1 MPPFHHTVHVRWA
14 ELDSN
19 GHMRNS
25 AYLDLASHV
34 RMTYFAAHGFPAAEF
49 AHRRFGPVIRRDEL
63 TFRRELRLLDEV
75 AVTFELDAMSRDGA
89 RFRIVNRFLRDDIEV
104 ARVTSTGG
112 WLDLDRRRLTA
123 PPDELVAVMRRL
135 TDDDAVQ
142 DLDAEPTVDG

>member
-1 MPPFHHTVHVRWA
+1 MPPFSHTVHVRWA
-14 ELDSN
+14 ELDGN

-49 AHRRFGPVIRRDEL
+49 ARRRFGPVVRRDEL
-63 TFRRELRLLDEV
+63 SFRRELRLLDEV
-75 AVTFELDAMSRDGA
+75 DVTFELEAMSRDGS
-89 RFRIVNRFLRDDIEV
+89 RFRIVNRFLREGAEV

-112 WLDLDRRRLTA
+112 WLDLERRRLTS

-135 TDDDAVQ
+135 ADGAAVADVDDPPSAV
-142 DLDAEPTVDG
+142 

>member
-1 MPPFHHTVHVRWA
+1 MPPFRHTVHVRWA

-34 RMTYFAAHGFPAAEF
+34 RMTFFAAHGFPAAEF
-49 AHRRFGPVIRRDEL
+49 ARQRFGPVVRRDEL
-63 TFRRELRLLDEV
+63 SFRRELRLLDEV
-75 AVTFELDAMSRDGA
+75 DVTFELEAMSRDGA
-89 RFRIVNRFLRDDIEV
+89 RFRIVNRFLRDGAEV

-123 PPDELVAVMRRL
+123 PPEGLLAAMRTLSGKGAVA
-135 TDDDAVQ
+135 
-142 DLDAEPTVDG
+142 DLDDPPAAG

>member
-1 MPPFHHTVHVRWA
+1 MPPFRYTVTVRWA

-34 RMTYFAAHGFPAAEF
+34 RMTYFAAHGFPAEEF
-49 AHRRFGPVIRRDEL
+49 ARRRFGPVVRRDEL
-63 TFRRELRLLDEV
+63 SFRRELRLLDEID
-75 AVTFELDAMSRDGA
+75 VTFEIEAMSRDGS
-89 RFRIVNRFLRDDIEV
+89 RFRIVNRFLRGGAEV

-123 PPDELVAVMRRL
+123 PPDELVTVLRQLVGDEAV
-135 TDDDAVQ
+135 V
-142 DLDAEPTVDG
+142 DLDDPPGAG